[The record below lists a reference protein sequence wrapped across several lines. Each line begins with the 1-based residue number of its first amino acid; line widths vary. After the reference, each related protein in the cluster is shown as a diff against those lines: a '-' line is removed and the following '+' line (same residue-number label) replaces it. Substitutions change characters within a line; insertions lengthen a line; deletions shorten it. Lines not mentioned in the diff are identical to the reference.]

1 MNLLLDTH
9 TFLWF
14 VSGSAELS
22 VTARRMMTD
31 PANHCVVST
40 ANLWEIAIKHSLGKL
55 TVNGGDFETVMDD
68 VTDNQFR
75 LMPITFRHLVEVNK
89 LPHHHRDPFD
99 RLLIAQAITEN
110 LTVLTRDPQFHLYPV
125 PIIW

>member
-22 VTARRMMTD
+22 VTARNRMTD
-31 PANHCVVST
+31 PKNQCVVSM

-55 TVNGGDFETVMDD
+55 IVNGEEYETVMDD
-68 VTDNQFR
+68 VVDNHYR
-75 LMPITFRHLVEVNK
+75 LMPITFPHLVEVDK

-99 RLLIAQAITEN
+99 RLLIAQAISEN
-110 LTVLTRDPQFHLYPV
+110 LTVLTRDPQFKLYPV